1 MIYNKADKISCFTL
15 PIRNQHKMSLYH
27 YYTIKAYFCCAYLLI
42 IPVETLKDQNN

>member
-27 YYTIKAYFCCAYLLI
+27 YYTIKAYFWFARHGRALMGES
-42 IPVETLKDQNN
+42 PEHA